1 MKVNLKPLIR
11 GTLKLE
17 EFYLNE
23 AGREGFL
30 SDMVGRF
37 NLLGSFDYGKHRK
50 SWQEE
55 RVSTILAL
63 NCGRCLEEFE
73 YPFI

>member
-30 SDMVGRF
+30 SDMGGRF
-37 NLLGSFDYGKHRK
+37 LTPIKVHLIMENTGKKLAGRA
-50 SWQEE
+50 

-63 NCGRCLEEFE
+63 NCGRCLE
-73 YPFI
+73 